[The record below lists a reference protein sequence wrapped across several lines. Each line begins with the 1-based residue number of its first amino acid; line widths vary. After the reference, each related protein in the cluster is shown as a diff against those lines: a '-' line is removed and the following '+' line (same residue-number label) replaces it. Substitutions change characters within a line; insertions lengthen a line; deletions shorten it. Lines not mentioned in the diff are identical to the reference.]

1 MKRQLSLRVQ
11 EWSQQFGRQHIHTGG
26 ASSEASP
33 PETTQC
39 GRALGV
45 QWPLSVHEILKSDSV
60 AFTPAVRNP
69 SFHQHCV
76 RVSWSRVR
84 VQRLG
89 PREFVQVNL
98 GG

>member
-1 MKRQLSLRVQ
+1 M
-11 EWSQQFGRQHIHTGG
+11 
-26 ASSEASP
+26 
-33 PETTQC
+33 
-39 GRALGV
+39 